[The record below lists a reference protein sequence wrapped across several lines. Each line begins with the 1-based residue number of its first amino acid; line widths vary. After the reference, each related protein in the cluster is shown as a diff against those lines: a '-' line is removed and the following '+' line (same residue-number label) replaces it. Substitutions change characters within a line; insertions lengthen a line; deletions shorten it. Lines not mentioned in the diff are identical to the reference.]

1 MPKKNKKKTRSFLKI
16 KTINLVLRGIT
27 LGSKF
32 LLSIYLVKFLS
43 LEANGEYGIF
53 VATISMLT
61 YVLGLDFY
69 SFNNRE
75 ILQENSSES
84 GKKIKNQFF
93 LFTIVYLIVLPLL
106 YVLGLFDFIGEK
118 YVFLFYLILIFDH
131 ISIELYRLLVVFSK
145 PIQANMNLFLR
156 TGIWIL
162 VLIFAWHNDFEE
174 LKNLKSVFNFWMIG
188 SFLSVAYSIF
198 SLSTTGIS
206 IPWREKIET
215 KWILAG
221 LKIATPFFIATL
233 SYKIIQFADRYMVEF
248 YLGTKQTGVYYFFS
262 NISMLIETFVQTTV
276 VMIYSPQLI
285 ASLKKDKPFQINIF
299 KTFSKE
305 IVIYS
310 VLAVV
315 SVCAIIY
322 PLLYIVEKTELF
334 LSISVFFVMITTRF
348 IFNISLIYHFKL
360 YVAKKDRIIMT
371 STLVAVLFNI
381 SLNFILIPYYG
392 LIGGALATLVS
403 ILIMMGFKLFYAKK
417 YEH

>member
-1 MPKKNKKKTRSFLKI
+1 M
-16 KTINLVLRGIT
+16 INLALRGIT

-69 SFNNRE
+69 SYNNRE
-75 ILQENSSES
+75 ILQEKSSES
-84 GKKIKNQFF
+84 GKKIKNQFV
-93 LFTIVYLIVLPLL
+93 LFTLVYLIILPLL
-106 YVLGLFDFIGEK
+106 YVFGLFDFIGQK
-118 YVFLFYLILIFDH
+118 YILLFYLILIFDH

-162 VLIFAWHNDFEE
+162 VLIFAWHNYFED
-174 LKNLKSVFNFWMIG
+174 LKNLNSVFNLWLVG
-188 SFLSVAYSIF
+188 SFISVIYSIF
-198 SLSTTGIS
+198 SLSTVGIS
-206 IPWREKIET
+206 IPWKEKIET
-215 KWILAG
+215 KWILKG
-221 LKIATPFFIATL
+221 LKIALPFFIATL

-248 YLGTKQTGVYYFFS
+248 YLGTKQTGIYYFFS

-276 VMIYSPQLI
+276 VMVYSPKLI
-285 ASLKKDKPFQINIF
+285 ASLKKDKPFQIDIF
-299 KTFSKE
+299 NTFSKE
-305 IVIYS
+305 IIIYS

-322 PLLYIVEKTELF
+322 PLLHVVEKTELF
-334 LSISVFFVMITTRF
+334 LSISVFFVMVTTRF

-360 YVAKKDRIIMT
+360 YVAKKDSLIMT
-371 STLVAVLFNI
+371 STLFAVLVNI
-381 SLNFILIPYYG
+381 SLNFILIPFYG
-392 LIGGALATLVS
+392 LIGGALATLISMLV
-403 ILIMMGFKLFYAKK
+403 MMCFKLFYAKK

>member
-1 MPKKNKKKTRSFLKI
+1 MKI

-233 SYKIIQFADRYMVEF
+233 SYKTIQFADRYMVEF

-322 PLLYIVEKTELF
+322 PLLYVVEKTELF
-334 LSISVFFVMITTRF
+334 LSISVFFVMVTTRF

-392 LIGGALATLVS
+392 LIGGALATLIS

>member
-1 MPKKNKKKTRSFLKI
+1 MKI

-188 SFLSVAYSIF
+188 SFLSVVYSIF

-233 SYKIIQFADRYMVEF
+233 SYKTIQFADRYMVEF

-334 LSISVFFVMITTRF
+334 LSISVFFVMVTTRF

-371 STLVAVLFNI
+371 STLVAVLFNV

-392 LIGGALATLVS
+392 LIGGALATLIS

>member
-1 MPKKNKKKTRSFLKI
+1 M
-16 KTINLVLRGIT
+16 INLALRGIT

-75 ILQENSSES
+75 ILQEKSSES
-84 GKKIKNQFF
+84 GKKIKNQFV
-93 LFTIVYLIVLPLL
+93 LFTLVYLIILPLL
-106 YVLGLFDFIGEK
+106 YVFGLFDFIGQK
-118 YVFLFYLILIFDH
+118 YILLFYLILIFDH

-162 VLIFAWHNDFEE
+162 VLIFAWHNHFED
-174 LKNLKSVFNFWMIG
+174 LKNLNSVFNLWLVG
-188 SFLSVAYSIF
+188 SFISVIYSIF
-198 SLSTTGIS
+198 SLSTVGIS
-206 IPWREKIET
+206 IPWKEKIET
-215 KWILAG
+215 KWILKG
-221 LKIATPFFIATL
+221 LKIALPFFIATL

-248 YLGTKQTGVYYFFS
+248 YLGTKQTGIYYFFS

-276 VMIYSPQLI
+276 VMVYSPKLI
-285 ASLKKDKPFQINIF
+285 ASLKKDKPFQIDIF
-299 KTFSKE
+299 NTFSKE
-305 IVIYS
+305 IIIYS

-322 PLLYIVEKTELF
+322 PLLHVVEKTELF
-334 LSISVFFVMITTRF
+334 LSISVFFVMVTTRF

-360 YVAKKDRIIMT
+360 YVAKKDSLIMT
-371 STLVAVLFNI
+371 STLFAVLVNI
-381 SLNFILIPYYG
+381 SLNFILIPFYG
-392 LIGGALATLVS
+392 LIGGALATLISMLV
-403 ILIMMGFKLFYAKK
+403 MMCFKLFYAKK

>member
-1 MPKKNKKKTRSFLKI
+1 M
-16 KTINLVLRGIT
+16 INLALRGIT

-75 ILQENSSES
+75 ILQEKSSES
-84 GKKIKNQFF
+84 GKKIKNQFV
-93 LFTIVYLIVLPLL
+93 LFTLVYLIILPLL
-106 YVLGLFDFIGEK
+106 YVFGLFDFIGQK
-118 YVFLFYLILIFDH
+118 YILLFYLILVFDH

-145 PIQANMNLFLR
+145 PIQANINLFLR

-162 VLIFAWHNDFEE
+162 VLIFAWHNDFED
-174 LKNLKSVFNFWMIG
+174 LKNLNSVFNLWLVG
-188 SFLSVAYSIF
+188 SFISVIYSIY
-198 SLSTTGIS
+198 SLSTVGIS
-206 IPWREKIET
+206 IPWKEKIET
-215 KWILAG
+215 KWILKG
-221 LKIATPFFIATL
+221 LKIALPFFIATL

-248 YLGTKQTGVYYFFS
+248 YLGTKQTGIYYFFS

-276 VMIYSPQLI
+276 VMIYSPKLI
-285 ASLKKDKPFQINIF
+285 ASLKKDKPFQIDIF

-305 IVIYS
+305 IIIYS
-310 VLAVV
+310 VIAVV
-315 SVCAIIY
+315 CVCAIIY

-334 LSISVFFVMITTRF
+334 LSISVFFVMVTTRF

-360 YVAKKDRIIMT
+360 YVAKKDSLIMT
-371 STLVAVLFNI
+371 STLFAVLVNI
-381 SLNFILIPYYG
+381 SLNFILIPFYG
-392 LIGGALATLVS
+392 LIGGALATLLSV
-403 ILIMMGFKLFYAKK
+403 LVMMGFKLFYAKK
-417 YEH
+417 I

>member
-1 MPKKNKKKTRSFLKI
+1 MKI
-16 KTINLVLRGIT
+16 KIINLVLRGIT

-75 ILQENSSES
+75 ILQENSSKS

-93 LFTIVYLIVLPLL
+93 LFTVVYLLVLPLL
-106 YVLGLFDFIGEK
+106 YVFGLFDFISEK
-118 YVFLFYLILIFDH
+118 YILLFYLILIFDH

-145 PIQANMNLFLR
+145 PIQANINLFLR

-162 VLIFAWHNDFEE
+162 VLIFAWHNDFKD
-174 LKNLKSVFNFWMIG
+174 LKNLKSVFNSWVVG
-188 SFLSVAYSIF
+188 SFLSVVYSIF
-198 SLSTTGIS
+198 SLSKVGIS
-206 IPWREKIET
+206 IPWREKLET
-215 KWILAG
+215 KWILTG
-221 LKIATPFFIATL
+221 LKIALPFFIATL

-248 YLGTKQTGVYYFFS
+248 YLGTKQTGIYYFFS

-276 VMIYSPQLI
+276 VMIYSPKLI
-285 ASLKKDKPFQINIF
+285 ASLKREKPFQIDIF
-299 KTFSKE
+299 KNFSKE
-305 IVIYS
+305 IIIYS
-310 VLAVV
+310 VVAVA

-322 PLLYIVEKTELF
+322 PLLHVVQKTELF
-334 LSISVFFVMITTRF
+334 LSISVFFVMVITRF

-360 YVAKKDRIIMT
+360 YVGKKDRVIMT

-381 SLNFILIPYYG
+381 SLNFILIPLYG
-392 LIGGALATLVS
+392 LIGGALATLIS
-403 ILIMMGFKLFYAKK
+403 IFVMMSFKLFYAKK

>member
-1 MPKKNKKKTRSFLKI
+1 MKI
-16 KTINLVLRGIT
+16 KIINLALRGIT

-75 ILQENSSES
+75 ILQEKSSES
-84 GKKIKNQFF
+84 GKKIKNQFV
-93 LFTIVYLIVLPLL
+93 LFTLVYLIILPLL
-106 YVLGLFDFIGEK
+106 YVFGLFDFIGQK
-118 YVFLFYLILIFDH
+118 YILLFYLILVFDH

-145 PIQANMNLFLR
+145 PIQANINLFLR

-162 VLIFAWHNDFEE
+162 VLIFAWHNDFED
-174 LKNLKSVFNFWMIG
+174 LKNLNSVFNLWLVG
-188 SFLSVAYSIF
+188 SFISVIYSIY
-198 SLSTTGIS
+198 SLSTVGVN
-206 IPWREKIET
+206 IPWKEKIDT
-215 KWILAG
+215 KWILKG
-221 LKIATPFFIATL
+221 LKIALPFFIATL

-248 YLGTKQTGVYYFFS
+248 YLGSKQTGIYYFFS

-276 VMIYSPQLI
+276 VMIYSPKLI
-285 ASLKKDKPFQINIF
+285 ASLKKDKPVQIGVF

-305 IVIYS
+305 IIIYS
-310 VLAVV
+310 VIAVV
-315 SVCAIIY
+315 CVCAIIY
-322 PLLYIVEKTELF
+322 PLLSIVEKTELF
-334 LSISVFFVMITTRF
+334 LSISVFFVMVTTRF

-360 YVAKKDRIIMT
+360 YVAKKDSLIMT
-371 STLVAVLFNI
+371 STLFAVLVNI
-381 SLNFILIPYYG
+381 SLNFILIPFYG
-392 LIGGALATLVS
+392 LIGGALATLLSV
-403 ILIMMGFKLFYAKK
+403 LVMMGFKLFYAKK

>member
-1 MPKKNKKKTRSFLKI
+1 M
-16 KTINLVLRGIT
+16 INLALRGIT

-53 VATISMLT
+53 VATVSMLT

-75 ILQENSSES
+75 ILQENSLES

-93 LFTIVYLIVLPLL
+93 LFTLVYLLVLPLL
-106 YVLGLFDFIGEK
+106 YVFGLFDFIGEK
-118 YVFLFYLILIFDH
+118 YIFLFYLILIFDH

-162 VLIFAWHNDFEE
+162 VLIFAWHYDFKD
-174 LKNLKSVFNFWMIG
+174 LKNLKSVFNLWLVG
-188 SFLSVAYSIF
+188 SLLSVVYSIF
-198 SLSTTGIS
+198 SISTVGVKK
-206 IPWREKIET
+206 PWKEKMEA
-215 KWILAG
+215 KWILKG
-221 LKIATPFFIATL
+221 LRIALPFFIATL

-248 YLGTKQTGVYYFFS
+248 YLGTKQTGIYYFFS

-276 VMIYSPQLI
+276 VMIYSPKLI
-285 ASLKKDKPFQINIF
+285 ASLKKDKPFQIDIF
-299 KTFSKE
+299 KNFSKE
-305 IVIYS
+305 IIIYS
-310 VLAVV
+310 VVAVA

-322 PLLYIVEKTELF
+322 PLLHVVEKTELF
-334 LSISVFFVMITTRF
+334 LSISVFFVMVITRF

-360 YVAKKDRIIMT
+360 YVGKKDRVIMT

-381 SLNFILIPYYG
+381 SLNFILIPLYG
-392 LIGGALATLVS
+392 LIGGALATLIS
-403 ILIMMGFKLFYAKK
+403 IFVMMSFKLFYAKK

>member
-1 MPKKNKKKTRSFLKI
+1 MKI

-188 SFLSVAYSIF
+188 SFLSVFFSIF

-233 SYKIIQFADRYMVEF
+233 SYKTIQFADRYMVEF

-334 LSISVFFVMITTRF
+334 LSISVFFVMVITRF

-360 YVAKKDRIIMT
+360 YVAKKDRVIMT
-371 STLVAVLFNI
+371 STLVAVIFNI
-381 SLNFILIPYYG
+381 SLNYILIPFYG
-392 LIGGALATLVS
+392 LIELTMEG
-403 ILIMMGFKLFYAKK
+403 
-417 YEH
+417 

>member
-1 MPKKNKKKTRSFLKI
+1 MKI

-233 SYKIIQFADRYMVEF
+233 SYKTIQFADRYMVEF

-403 ILIMMGFKLFYAKK
+403 ILIMMGLKLFYAKK

>member
-1 MPKKNKKKTRSFLKI
+1 MKI

-233 SYKIIQFADRYMVEF
+233 SYKTIQFADRYMVEF

-334 LSISVFFVMITTRF
+334 LSISVFFVMVTTRF

>member
-1 MPKKNKKKTRSFLKI
+1 MKT

-69 SFNNRE
+69 SFSNRE

-84 GKKIKNQFF
+84 GKKIKHQFF
-93 LFTIVYLIVLPLL
+93 LFTIVYLIILPLL
-106 YVLGLFDFIGEK
+106 YMLGLFDFIGEK

-174 LKNLKSVFNFWMIG
+174 LKNIKSVFNFWMIG
-188 SFLSVAYSIF
+188 SFLSVIYSIF

-233 SYKIIQFADRYMVEF
+233 SYKTIQFADRYMVEF

-334 LSISVFFVMITTRF
+334 LSISVFFVMVTTRF

-360 YVAKKDRIIMT
+360 YVAKKDRVIMT

-381 SLNFILIPYYG
+381 SLNYILIPFYG
-392 LIGGALATLVS
+392 LIGGALATLIS
-403 ILIMMGFKLFYAKK
+403 ILIMMSFKLFYAKK

>member
-1 MPKKNKKKTRSFLKI
+1 MKI
-16 KTINLVLRGIT
+16 KIINLALRGIT

-75 ILQENSSES
+75 ILQEKSSES
-84 GKKIKNQFF
+84 GKKIKNQFV
-93 LFTIVYLIVLPLL
+93 LFTLVYLIILPLL
-106 YVLGLFDFIGEK
+106 YVFGLFDFIGQK
-118 YVFLFYLILIFDH
+118 YILLFYLILVFDH

-145 PIQANMNLFLR
+145 PIQANINLFLR

-162 VLIFAWHNDFEE
+162 VLIFAWHNDFED
-174 LKNLKSVFNFWMIG
+174 LKNLNSVFNLWLVG
-188 SFLSVAYSIF
+188 SFISVIYSIY
-198 SLSTTGIS
+198 SLSTVGVN
-206 IPWREKIET
+206 IPWKEKIDT
-215 KWILAG
+215 KWILKG
-221 LKIATPFFIATL
+221 LKIALPFFIATL

-248 YLGTKQTGVYYFFS
+248 YLGSKQTGIYYFFS

-276 VMIYSPQLI
+276 VMIYSPKLI
-285 ASLKKDKPFQINIF
+285 ASLKKDKPVQIGVF

-305 IVIYS
+305 IIIYS
-310 VLAVV
+310 VIAVV
-315 SVCAIIY
+315 GVCAIIY
-322 PLLYIVEKTELF
+322 PLLHVVEKTELF
-334 LSISVFFVMITTRF
+334 LSINVFFVMVTTRF

-360 YVAKKDRIIMT
+360 YVAKKDSLIMT
-371 STLVAVLFNI
+371 STLFAVLVNI
-381 SLNFILIPYYG
+381 SLNFILIPFYG
-392 LIGGALATLVS
+392 LIGGALATLLSV
-403 ILIMMGFKLFYAKK
+403 LVMMGFKLFYAKK

>member
-1 MPKKNKKKTRSFLKI
+1 MKI

-233 SYKIIQFADRYMVEF
+233 SYKTIQFADRYMVEF

-334 LSISVFFVMITTRF
+334 LSISVFFVMVTTRF

-392 LIGGALATLVS
+392 LIGGALATLIS

>member
-1 MPKKNKKKTRSFLKI
+1 MKI

-188 SFLSVAYSIF
+188 SFLSVIYSIF

-233 SYKIIQFADRYMVEF
+233 SYKTIQFADRYMVEF

-334 LSISVFFVMITTRF
+334 LSISVFFVMVTTRF

-360 YVAKKDRIIMT
+360 YVAKKDRVIMT

-381 SLNFILIPYYG
+381 SLNYILIPFYG
-392 LIGGALATLVS
+392 LIGGALATLIS
-403 ILIMMGFKLFYAKK
+403 ILIMMSFKLFYAKK